1 MKNELLRK
9 LPRIDYLLNHKD
21 LKEYGEKIDYY
32 TFSNS
37 IKKGVE
43 FFRLEI
49 LEGKISLA
57 KEFEEKDII
66 NKIKEILKKDT
77 DYNLKKVINGTGVI
91 IHTNLGRS
99 IISKDICSHAFD
111 IMSSYSNLEYD
122 IEIGKRSTRTSH
134 LENLICEITGAE
146 SALVVNNNA
155 AAVVLLLNEFAKGK
169 ETIISR
175 GELVEIGGSF
185 RIPEIMKFAGTSLI
199 EVGTT
204 NKTYISDYEEA
215 ITENTSVL
223 MKVHTSNYKIN
234 GFTHEAK
241 REEIKNL
248 ANNKNLVSIEDLG
261 SGVLIDLSKYGI
273 KKETTVQEVIKSGI
287 DLVTFSGDKLLGGC
301 QAGIIVGKKN
311 LIDRLKKNQYLRTVR
326 VDKIT
331 IAILENIFKIY
342 HTEKEAI
349 EKIPTLKY
357 ITENIEET
365 RRRAEELS
373 LILNKENIKNNI
385 IETEASVGGGSL
397 PEETIKSFGIEFNLS
412 LPSHEIEKKLRM
424 ATTPIIGRITKDK
437 YILDM
442 KTIEEDDILYLSKII
457 ISTLKDKI
465 FGDEYL

>member
-311 LIDRLKKNQYLRTVR
+311 LIDRLKK
-326 VDKIT
+326 I
-331 IAILENIFKIY
+331 NI
-342 HTEKEAI
+342 
-349 EKIPTLKY
+349 
-357 ITENIEET
+357 
-365 RRRAEELS
+365 
-373 LILNKENIKNNI
+373 
-385 IETEASVGGGSL
+385 
-397 PEETIKSFGIEFNLS
+397 
-412 LPSHEIEKKLRM
+412 
-424 ATTPIIGRITKDK
+424 
-437 YILDM
+437 
-442 KTIEEDDILYLSKII
+442 
-457 ISTLKDKI
+457 
-465 FGDEYL
+465 